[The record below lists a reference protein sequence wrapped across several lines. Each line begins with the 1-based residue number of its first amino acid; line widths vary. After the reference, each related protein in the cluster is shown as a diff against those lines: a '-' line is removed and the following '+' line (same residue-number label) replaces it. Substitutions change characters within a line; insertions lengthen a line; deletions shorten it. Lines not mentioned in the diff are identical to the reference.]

1 LYNKCD
7 LYIFQQ
13 QTEPNYPEI
22 LLIAINKNGMNL
34 IDPKSKVCV
43 KIIVEKMIYKVV
55 SPLTKG
61 QPMLNKNFIRCSTNV
76 IKKKIK
82 CFVFASKKMRWV
94 DVIVHWQYAI

>member
-43 KIIVEKMIYKVV
+43 KIIVEKIIAYCQCTITSTHLIFFEAK
-55 SPLTKG
+55 TKH
-61 QPMLNKNFIRCSTNV
+61 L
-76 IKKKIK
+76 KKKL
-82 CFVFASKKMRWV
+82 
-94 DVIVHWQYAI
+94 